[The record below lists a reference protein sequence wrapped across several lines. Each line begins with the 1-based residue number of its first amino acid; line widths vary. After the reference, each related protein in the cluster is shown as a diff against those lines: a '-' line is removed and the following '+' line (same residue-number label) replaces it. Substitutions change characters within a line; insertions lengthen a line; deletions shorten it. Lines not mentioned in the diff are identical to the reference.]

1 MKLPKIR
8 SDFAL
13 LDVKSGRKNLSKRM
27 PAGFKRLPDA
37 ERIPVVIRGFIS
49 NQFGRDDGIS
59 IEFTVD
65 VVEVEIS
72 EPQMATGRQIKVGR
86 GSVKDGKFKPSDSTS
101 RPLRKGKHAKADRAA
116 KAWLKK
122 SQKAK
127 P

>member
-1 MKLPKIR
+1 MR
-8 SDFAL
+8 HH
-13 LDVKSGRKNLSKRM
+13 LDACDLYEA
-27 PAGFKRLPDA
+27 AGHTHVP
-37 ERIPVVIRGFIS
+37 IP
-49 NQFGRDDGIS
+49 
-59 IEFTVD
+59 IE
-65 VVEVEIS
+65 EVRR
-72 EPQMATGRQIKVGR
+72 MATGRQIKVGR